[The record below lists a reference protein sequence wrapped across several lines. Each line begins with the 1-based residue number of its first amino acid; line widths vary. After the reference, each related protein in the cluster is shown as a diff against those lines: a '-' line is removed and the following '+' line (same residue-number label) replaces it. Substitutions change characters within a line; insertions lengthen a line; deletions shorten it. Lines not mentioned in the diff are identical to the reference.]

1 MSRER
6 ERIAKRIEKN
16 PVVECNKIQQKFYPE
31 LFSKF
36 GQVKDPRHRS
46 YTDYSSKVMLGTVY
60 YKGIAGISS
69 MQGMTRNFNDDTV
82 VKNLYRFMGS
92 DSRKYLPHGVTV
104 NEFLERLEPLELE
117 EIQSDIAYKM
127 IRRKTFDDAK
137 VLGKWLVLV
146 DGSELD
152 EGNTKKNENYLSR
165 CYNKGKE
172 NEFIK
177 YHRSVLEAKIYFGN
191 NLVCSIATEPIE
203 NSAEYNVK
211 KLSEE
216 EIKQD
221 CESKAFVRLAS
232 KIKKRFPRLP
242 ICIVAD
248 GLYVSEKVLKICKA
262 NKWDYIIRYKE
273 GCAPSIEQEYEAIP
287 EKKKVGGTEYVNG
300 VIFKDLNVNV
310 LKYRE
315 TKIKKG
321 EAVTTE
327 FVWITSIEI
336 TDKNAKKLVRAGRSR
351 WKIENQGFNRQ
362 KHWQGNIEHAC
373 SWNERAQKNHYLLEQ
388 ISDFMKQLYEYFYL
402 KKNEIKKAQKNISS
416 ELLASFGR
424 QLTETE
430 DIPVQLNDSVQN

>member
-16 PVVECNKIQQKFYPE
+16 PVVECNRIQQRFYPE
-31 LFSKF
+31 LFAKF
-36 GQVKDPRHRS
+36 GQIKDPRNSS
-46 YTDYSSKVMLGTVY
+46 YIEYSSKVMLGTVY

-69 MQGMTRNFNDDTV
+69 MQGMTRNFNDDAV

-92 DSRKYLPHGVTV
+92 DSKQYLPHGVTI
-104 NEFLERLEPLELE
+104 NEFLERLEPSELE
-117 EIQSDIAYKM
+117 EIQADIVYKM

-152 EGNTKKNENYLSR
+152 EGNTKKNDNYLSR

-172 NEFIK
+172 TEFTK

-203 NSAEYNVK
+203 NSAEYNEK

-232 KIKKRFPRLP
+232 KIKNRFPRLP

-248 GLYVSEKVLKICKA
+248 GLYVSEKVLKMCQA
-262 NKWDYIIRYKE
+262 NRWDYIIRYKE

-287 EKKKVGGTEYVNG
+287 EKNKAGKAEYVNG
-300 VIFKDLNVNV
+300 VIFKD
-310 LKYRE
+310 
-315 TKIKKG
+315 
-321 EAVTTE
+321 
-327 FVWITSIEI
+327 
-336 TDKNAKKLVRAGRSR
+336 
-351 WKIENQGFNRQ
+351 WK
-362 KHWQGNIEHAC
+362 
-373 SWNERAQKNHYLLEQ
+373 
-388 ISDFMKQLYEYFYL
+388 
-402 KKNEIKKAQKNISS
+402 
-416 ELLASFGR
+416 
-424 QLTETE
+424 
-430 DIPVQLNDSVQN
+430 

>member
-1 MSRER
+1 MQHLIGEEKERTVAGAVLSLFLLVTKRLYGKER
-6 ERIAKRIEKN
+6 EWSIGQIKTCRKKQH
-16 PVVECNKIQQKFYPE
+16 VKIDGKKE
-31 LFSKF
+31 MSDLICGKA
-36 GQVKDPRHRS
+36 
-46 YTDYSSKVMLGTVY
+46 TVGGNY
-60 YKGIAGISS
+60 NS
-69 MQGMTRNFNDDTV
+69 TRD
-82 VKNLYRFMGS
+82 
-92 DSRKYLPHGVTV
+92 
-104 NEFLERLEPLELE
+104 
-117 EIQSDIAYKM
+117 
-127 IRRKTFDDAK
+127 
-137 VLGKWLVLV
+137 
-146 DGSELD
+146 
-152 EGNTKKNENYLSR
+152 
-165 CYNKGKE
+165 
-172 NEFIK
+172 
-177 YHRSVLEAKIYFGN
+177 
-191 NLVCSIATEPIE
+191 SIATEPIE
-203 NSAEYNVK
+203 NSAEYNEK

-402 KKNEIKKAQKNISS
+402 QKNEIKKTQKNISS

-430 DIPVQLNDSVQN
+430 DIKTELHNAVLN

>member
-6 ERIAKRIEKN
+6 DRIAKRLEKN
-16 PVVECNKIQQKFYPE
+16 PARECNRIQKKFYPE

-36 GQVKDPRHRS
+36 EKVADPRHSS
-46 YTDYSSKVMLGTVY
+46 YIKYSSREMLGTVY

-69 MQGMTRNFNDDTV
+69 MQGMTREFNNETV
-82 VKNLYRFMGS
+82 TANLYSFMGS
-92 DSRKYLPHGVTV
+92 KAKEYLPHGVTV
-104 NEFLERLEPLELE
+104 NEFLEKLAPMELE
-117 EIQSDIAYKM
+117 EIQSDIVYRM

-137 VLGKWLVLV
+137 ILGRWLVLV

-152 EGNTKKNENYLSR
+152 EGKIKKNDNYLSR
-165 CYNKGKE
+165 CYNRGE
-172 NEFIK
+172 RNEFTK
-177 YHRSVLEAKIYFGN
+177 YHRSVLEAKIYLGN
-191 NLVCSIATEPIE
+191 NLVCSMATETIE
-203 NSAEYNVK
+203 NSEKYNEK

-221 CESKAFVRLAS
+221 CESKAFVRMAAKL
-232 KIKKRFPRLP
+232 KKRFPRLP

-248 GLYVSEKVLKICKA
+248 GLYVSEKVLKICKD

-273 GCAPSIEQEYEAIP
+273 GCASTIEKEYQAIP
-287 EKKKVGGTEYVNG
+287 EKQKAGKAEYING
-300 VIFKDLNVNV
+300 VIYKDFDVNV
-310 LKYRE
+310 LKYKE
-315 TKIKKG
+315 TKVKNR
-321 EAVTTE
+321 EEVTTE
-327 FVWITSIEI
+327 FVWITNIEI
-336 TDKNAKKLVRAGRSR
+336 TDRNAQKLVRAGRSR

-362 KHWQGNIEHAC
+362 KRWQGNIEHAC
-373 SWNERAQKNHYLLEQ
+373 SFDEQAQKNHYLLEQ

-430 DIPVQLNDSVQN
+430 DIPAQLNKSVQN

>member
-1 MSRER
+1 
-6 ERIAKRIEKN
+6 
-16 PVVECNKIQQKFYPE
+16 
-31 LFSKF
+31 
-36 GQVKDPRHRS
+36 
-46 YTDYSSKVMLGTVY
+46 
-60 YKGIAGISS
+60 
-69 MQGMTRNFNDDTV
+69 
-82 VKNLYRFMGS
+82 
-92 DSRKYLPHGVTV
+92 
-104 NEFLERLEPLELE
+104 
-117 EIQSDIAYKM
+117 M

-152 EGNTKKNENYLSR
+152 EGNTKKNDNYLSR

-172 NEFIK
+172 TEFTK

-203 NSAEYNVK
+203 NSAEYNEK

-232 KIKKRFPRLP
+232 KIKNRFPRLP

-248 GLYVSEKVLKICKA
+248 GLYVSEKVLKMCQA
-262 NKWDYIIRYKE
+262 NRWDYIIRYKE

-287 EKKKVGGTEYVNG
+287 EKNKAGKAEYVNG
-300 VIFKDLNVNV
+300 VIFKDMEVNV
-310 LKYRE
+310 LKYKE
-315 TKIKKG
+315 TMIKKG
-321 EAVTTE
+321 ESVTTE
-327 FVWITSIEI
+327 FAWITSIRI
-336 TDKNAKKLVRAGRSR
+336 TKKNAEKLASAGRNR

-373 SWNERAQKNHYLLEQ
+373 SWDERAQKNHYLLEQ

-402 KKNEIKKAQKNISS
+402 QKNEIKKTQKNISS
-416 ELLASFGR
+416 ELLASFGW

-430 DIPVQLNDSVQN
+430 DISAQLNESVQN

>member
-31 LFSKF
+31 LFAKF
-36 GQVKDPRHRS
+36 GQVKDPRHNS
-46 YTDYSSKVMLGTVY
+46 YIDYSSKVMLGTVY

-69 MQGMTRNFNDDTV
+69 MQGMTRNFNDDAV
-82 VKNLYRFMGS
+82 VRNLYRFMDS
-92 DSRKYLPHGVTV
+92 DSQKYLPHGVTI
-104 NEFLERLEPLELE
+104 NEFLERLEPSELE
-117 EIQSDIAYKM
+117 EIQSDIVYKM

-137 VLGKWLVLV
+137 ILGKWLVLV

-152 EGNTKKNENYLSR
+152 EGNTKKNENYLTR

-172 NEFIK
+172 NEFVK
-177 YHRSVLEAKIYFGN
+177 YHRSILEAKIYFGN

-203 NSAEYNVK
+203 NSAEYNEK

-221 CESKAFVRLAS
+221 CESKAFVRLAT

-248 GLYVSEKVLKICKA
+248 GLYVSEKVLNICKA

-287 EKKKVGGTEYVNG
+287 EKNKAGDAEYINE
-300 VIFKDLNVNV
+300 VIFRDLNVNV
-310 LKYRE
+310 LKYKE

-321 EAVTTE
+321 KTVTTE
-327 FVWITSIEI
+327 FAWITSIEI
-336 TDKNAKKLVRAGRSR
+336 TNKNAQKLVRAGRSR

-402 KKNEIKKAQKNISS
+402 QRNEIKKTQKNISS

-430 DIPVQLNDSVQN
+430 DIKTELHNAVLN

>member
-172 NEFIK
+172 NE
-177 YHRSVLEAKIYFGN
+177 
-191 NLVCSIATEPIE
+191 
-203 NSAEYNVK
+203 
-211 KLSEE
+211 
-216 EIKQD
+216 
-221 CESKAFVRLAS
+221 
-232 KIKKRFPRLP
+232 
-242 ICIVAD
+242 
-248 GLYVSEKVLKICKA
+248 
-262 NKWDYIIRYKE
+262 
-273 GCAPSIEQEYEAIP
+273 
-287 EKKKVGGTEYVNG
+287 
-300 VIFKDLNVNV
+300 
-310 LKYRE
+310 
-315 TKIKKG
+315 
-321 EAVTTE
+321 
-327 FVWITSIEI
+327 
-336 TDKNAKKLVRAGRSR
+336 
-351 WKIENQGFNRQ
+351 
-362 KHWQGNIEHAC
+362 
-373 SWNERAQKNHYLLEQ
+373 
-388 ISDFMKQLYEYFYL
+388 
-402 KKNEIKKAQKNISS
+402 
-416 ELLASFGR
+416 
-424 QLTETE
+424 
-430 DIPVQLNDSVQN
+430 

>member
-203 NSAEYNVK
+203 NSAEYNEK

>member
-36 GQVKDPRHRS
+36 GQVKDPRHSS
-46 YTDYSSKVMLGTVY
+46 YIDYSSKVMLGTVY

-203 NSAEYNVK
+203 NSAEYNEK

-336 TDKNAKKLVRAGRSR
+336 TDKNAKKQVRAGRSR

>member
-6 ERIAKRIEKN
+6 DRIAKRLEKN
-16 PVVECNKIQQKFYPE
+16 PVQECNRIQKKFYPE

-36 GQVKDPRHRS
+36 EQVTDPRHRS
-46 YTDYSSKVMLGTVY
+46 YIKYSSREMLGTVY

-69 MQGMTRNFNDDTV
+69 MQGMTREFNNETV
-82 VKNLYRFMGS
+82 AGNLYSFMGS
-92 DSRKYLPHGVTV
+92 KEKEYLPHGVTV
-104 NEFLERLEPLELE
+104 NEFLERLDPLELE
-117 EIQSDIAYKM
+117 EIQSDIVYKM

-137 VLGKWLVLV
+137 VLGKWLVLI

-152 EGNTKKNENYLSR
+152 EGKTKKNENYLSR
-165 CYNKGKE
+165 CYNKGKD

-177 YHRSVLEAKIYFGN
+177 YHRSILEAKIYFGN

-203 NSAEYNVK
+203 NSAEYNEK

-221 CESKAFVRLAS
+221 CESKAFVRIAA
-232 KIKKRFPRLP
+232 KIKKCFPRLP

-262 NKWDYIIRYKE
+262 NSWDYIIRYKE
-273 GCAPSIEQEYEAIP
+273 GCAPTIEQEYKAIP
-287 EKKKVGGTEYVNG
+287 EKNKAGNAEYVNG
-300 VIFKDLNVNV
+300 VIFKDLDVNV

-315 TKIKKG
+315 TKKKRG
-321 EAVTTE
+321 ESVTTE
-327 FVWITSIEI
+327 FAWITNIEI
-336 TDKNAKKLVRAGRSR
+336 TNKNAQKLVKAGRSR

-362 KHWQGNIEHAC
+362 KRWQGNIEHAC
-373 SWNERAQKNHYLLEQ
+373 SWNERAQKNHYLMEQ

-402 KKNEIKKAQKNISS
+402 KKNEIKKTQKNISS
-416 ELLASFGR
+416 ELLASFGL

-430 DIPVQLNDSVQN
+430 DIPAQLNNSVIN

>member
-16 PVVECNKIQQKFYPE
+16 PVAECNKIQQRFYPE

-36 GQVKDPRHRS
+36 GQIKDPRNSS
-46 YTDYSSKVMLGTVY
+46 YIEYSSKVMLGTVY

-69 MQGMTRNFNDDTV
+69 MQGMTRNFNDDAV

-92 DSRKYLPHGVTV
+92 DSKQYLPHGVTI
-104 NEFLERLEPLELE
+104 NEFLERLEPSELE
-117 EIQSDIAYKM
+117 EIQADIVYKM

-152 EGNTKKNENYLSR
+152 EGNTKKNDNYLSR

-172 NEFIK
+172 TEFTK

-203 NSAEYNVK
+203 NSAEYNEK

-232 KIKKRFPRLP
+232 KIKNRFPRLP

-248 GLYVSEKVLKICKA
+248 GLYVSEKALKMCQA
-262 NKWDYIIRYKE
+262 NRWDYIIRYKE

-287 EKKKVGGTEYVNG
+287 EKNKAGKAEYVNG
-300 VIFKDLNVNV
+300 VIFKDMEVNV
-310 LKYRE
+310 LKYKE
-315 TKIKKG
+315 TMIKKG
-321 EAVTTE
+321 ESVTTE
-327 FVWITSIEI
+327 FAWITSIRI
-336 TDKNAKKLVRAGRSR
+336 TKKNAEKLASAGRNR

-373 SWNERAQKNHYLLEQ
+373 SWDERAQKNHYLLEQ

-402 KKNEIKKAQKNISS
+402 QKNEIKKTQKNISS
-416 ELLASFGR
+416 ELLASFGW

-430 DIPVQLNDSVQN
+430 DISAQLNESVQN

>member
-6 ERIAKRIEKN
+6 DRIAKKREQN
-16 PVVECNKIQQKFYPE
+16 PVIECNKVQERFYPE

-36 GQVKDPRHRS
+36 AKVKDPRHSS
-46 YTDYSSKVMLGTVY
+46 YIDYSSKVMLGTVY

-69 MQGMTRNFNDDTV
+69 MQGMTREFNNDAV
-82 VKNLYRFMGS
+82 AKNLYHFMGS
-92 DSRKYLPHGVTV
+92 NPKEYLPHGVTV
-104 NEFLERLEPLELE
+104 NEFLERLDPSELE
-117 EIQSDIAYKM
+117 EIQSDIVYRM
-127 IRRKTFDDAK
+127 IRRKTFDEAK
-137 VLGKWLVLV
+137 VLGKWLVLI

-152 EGNTKKNENYLSR
+152 EGNTQKNEQYLSR

-191 NLVCSIATEPIE
+191 NLVCSIATEAIE
-203 NSAEYNVK
+203 NPADYKEK
-211 KLSEE
+211 KQNEE

-221 CESKAFVRLAS
+221 CERKAFVRIAA
-232 KIKKRFPRLP
+232 KIRKHFPRLP
-242 ICIVAD
+242 LCIVAD
-248 GLYVSEKVLKICKA
+248 GLYVSETVLKICQD
-262 NKWDYIIRYKE
+262 NQWEYIIRYKE
-273 GCAPSIEQEYEAIP
+273 GCAPTIEQEYQAIP
-287 EKKKVGGTEYVNG
+287 EKNQTGNAEYVNG
-300 VIFKDLNVNV
+300 VLFGNREVNV
-310 LKYRE
+310 LKYKE
-315 TKIKKG
+315 TKVKKG
-321 EAVTTE
+321 ESVTTE
-327 FVWITSIEI
+327 FAWITSMGI
-336 TDKNAKKLVRAGRSR
+336 TDKNAEKLARAGRCR

-402 KKNEIKKAQKNISS
+402 KKNEIKKTQKNISS

-430 DIPVQLNDSVQN
+430 DIPVQLNKSVSN

>member
-6 ERIAKRIEKN
+6 DRIAKRLEKN
-16 PVVECNKIQQKFYPE
+16 PAQECNRIQKKFYPE

-36 GQVKDPRHRS
+36 EQVTDPRHSS
-46 YTDYSSKVMLGTVY
+46 YIEYSSKEMLGTVY

-69 MQGMTRNFNDDTV
+69 MQEMTREFNEETV
-82 VKNLYRFMGS
+82 VGNLYSFMGS
-92 DSRKYLPHGVTV
+92 KAKEYLPHGVTV
-104 NEFLERLEPLELE
+104 NEFLERLDPMELE
-117 EIQSDIAYKM
+117 EIQSDIVYRM

-137 VLGKWLVLV
+137 ILGRWLVLV

-152 EGNTKKNENYLSR
+152 EGKIKKNDNYLSR
-165 CYNKGKE
+165 CYNRGEK
-172 NEFIK
+172 NEFTK
-177 YHRSVLEAKIYFGN
+177 YHRSVLEAKIYLGN
-191 NLVCSIATEPIE
+191 NLVCSMATETIE
-203 NSAEYNVK
+203 NSVEYNKK

-221 CESKAFVRLAS
+221 CESKAFVRIAA
-232 KIKKRFPRLP
+232 KIKNRFPRLP

-273 GCAPSIEQEYEAIP
+273 GCASSIEKEYQAIP
-287 EKKKVGGTEYVNG
+287 EKQKAGKAEYING
-300 VIFKDLNVNV
+300 VIFKDFDVNV

-315 TKIKKG
+315 TKVKRG
-321 EAVTTE
+321 EVVTTE
-327 FVWITSIEI
+327 FAWITNSEI
-336 TDKNAKKLVRAGRSR
+336 TDKNAQKLVQAGRSR

-362 KHWQGNIEHAC
+362 KRWQGNIEHAC
-373 SWNERAQKNHYLLEQ
+373 SFDEQAQKNHYLLEQ

-430 DIPVQLNDSVQN
+430 DIPAQLNKSVQN